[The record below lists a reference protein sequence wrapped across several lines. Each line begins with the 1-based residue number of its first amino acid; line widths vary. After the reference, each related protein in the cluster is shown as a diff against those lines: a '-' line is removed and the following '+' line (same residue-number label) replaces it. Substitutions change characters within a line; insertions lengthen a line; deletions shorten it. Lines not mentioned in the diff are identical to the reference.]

1 MSSENDAKDFE
12 RQRYNS
18 QQASNTSDSS
28 DFLETVENLHTQ
40 LNSSTYYSIL
50 EIEPWASQDQIKKAY
65 YHAAR
70 KFHPDRTS
78 SFPSETLK
86 NKLNDIF
93 AFLTEAYKILSQPVA
108 RAQYDENLTLK
119 KPPKLEKT
127 NADLAKE
134 RFHEGRTLFDEGL
147 YSEAEEVF
155 GQAIYLDD
163 SVPDYYYYF
172 SLALAQN
179 NKYSEAGKFL
189 SKALRLDP
197 SNTRYMAELGHIFLQ
212 LGYNLRAKAL
222 FEKTIQIE
230 PYNRSAAEGIE
241 KVKKRL

>member
-1 MSSENDAKDFE
+1 MSSEKDAKDFE

-18 QQASNTSDSS
+18 HQASNTSDSS
-28 DFLETVENLHTQ
+28 DFLKTVENLHAQ
-40 LNSSTYYSIL
+40 LNSCTYYSIL
-50 EIEPWASQDQIKKAY
+50 EIEQWASRDQIKKAY

-70 KFHPDRTS
+70 KFHPDRTA

-108 RAQYDENLTLK
+108 RAQYDENLAHK
-119 KPPKLEKT
+119 KQPKTEK
-127 NADLAKE
+127 NNMDLAQE